1 VRSAW
6 LLSLLLTAGCG
17 ARTPLNAGDE
27 DGGQVTVPDGGLDA
41 GPDGGFD
48 AGPDAGPQIA
58 CAADSDCARGVC
70 RARRSFT
77 PSDLEPLPLACGEP
91 DAARAGVGLPCN
103 ARGECDRGICTVSG
117 ACVMPCASD
126 ADCPGAE
133 RCVEV
138 WVQTSGSSMQPLEA
152 CAPVTAA
159 PDDVRVVGPEPG
171 PALPGG
177 FGDGVDDVLPGLAR
191 STLVVWTSEEGTTPI
206 LQQIRDPA
214 GALVFDGFAGGPGA
228 PAPRWG
234 VSAATISDAV
244 TLLFPNGPNTPALP
258 GGFTVSLNSF
268 EPSASERIVLQ
279 RDREGALID
288 IDAYLV
294 GGGGWSMAGGA
305 VPSQLARAVDDAN
318 ELLAQVGLS
327 IGEVRVHSIVGRLRR
342 DFEVL
347 EGESGPLAVPPEL
360 APMYRLSAGARRPSV
375 HVFFVRMI
383 DGAAG
388 IASGIPGP
396 HAVPG
401 TGASGVAIAV
411 DVIPLPLLGLVMVH
425 EIGHYMGLFHTSE
438 TDGSVNDPL
447 PDTGECRA
455 DRDANGDGFLAPDE
469 CRGTGAENVM
479 FWAGELPMLSP
490 QQGTIMRRALFVR

>member
-1 VRSAW
+1 MRSAW
-6 LLSLLLTAGCG
+6 ILSLLLATACG

-27 DGGQVTVPDGGLDA
+27 DGGQVVLV
-41 GPDGGFD
+41 DGGFD
-48 AGPDAGPQIA
+48 AGVDAGRDSGPDAGPVIA

-91 DAARAGVGLPCN
+91 DSGRAGVGLPCGT
-103 ARGECDRGICTVSG
+103 RGECDRGICTVSG
-117 ACVMPCASD
+117 ACVMPCASAD
-126 ADCPGAE
+126 DCPADE

-138 WVQTSGSSMQPLEA
+138 WVQTSGGAMQPLEA

-177 FGDGVDDVLPGLAR
+177 FGDGVDDVLPGLVP
-191 STLVVWTSEEGTTPI
+191 STLVVWSAQEGATPI

-234 VSAATISDAV
+234 VSPVTVSDAV
-244 TLLFPNGPNTPALP
+244 TLLFPNGPNTPVLP
-258 GGFTVSLNSF
+258 GGFSVSLNSL
-268 EPSASERIVLQ
+268 EPSPSERLVLQ
-279 RDREGALID
+279 RDREGTVID
-288 IDAYLV
+288 LDAYLV
-294 GGGGWSMAGGA
+294 GGGGWALSGGA
-305 VPSQLARAVDDAN
+305 VPAPLARAIDDAN
-318 ELLAQVGLS
+318 DILAQVGLT
-327 IGEVRVHSIVGRLRR
+327 IGEVRMHSIVGALRR

-347 EGESGPLAVPPEL
+347 DGSAGPLEVPPEL
-360 APMYRLSAGARRPSV
+360 APLYRMSAGARRPSV
-375 HVFFVRMI
+375 HIFFVRMI

-411 DVIPLPLLGLVMVH
+411 DVIPNALLGLVIVH

-438 TDGSVNDPL
+438 LDGSVNDPL
-447 PDTGECRA
+447 PDTPECRA
-455 DRDANGDGFLAPDE
+455 DRDTDGDGFLMFEE

-479 FWAGELPMLSP
+479 FWAGQSPTLSP
-490 QQGTIMRRALFVR
+490 QQGTIMRRAMFVR